1 LEISISNTTPP
12 PPCDSY
18 YFILLD
24 EQQKISTLEEI
35 DSGLWKMSTPL
46 KCGFGRTSRKQL
58 EPVNNHHHHHQQ
70 QQQQPT

>member
-1 LEISISNTTPP
+1 
-12 PPCDSY
+12 
-18 YFILLD
+18 LLD